1 MNNGSNIHSNGL
13 QPPTTA
19 AERLVSARKQSPAL
33 KAISRYNFPWT
44 GALTHLLNTQMHSNN
59 TVALTTAVQI
69 PNNGRCLQLGY
80 RVVSS
85 TCLSAFIVFNQT
97 IRLQQCSF
105 LKIEEIAIWKLF
117 GIACENFN
125 LKFSLEKKDK
135 WACLNKKKTFSSAK
149 EMCCFHAECPHTVRR
164 SSINVIQWPVCTF
177 SLLMSKQIKTH
188 VVIPTVGIKRFESP
202 FEISV
207 VIKRPLWYLN
217 SIFSCSFIWNKK
229 KIAVFASGV
238 YEIKKLN

>member
-44 GALTHLLNTQMHSNN
+44 GALTRLLNTQMHSNN

-149 EMCCFHAECPHTVRR
+149 
-164 SSINVIQWPVCTF
+164 
-177 SLLMSKQIKTH
+177 
-188 VVIPTVGIKRFESP
+188 
-202 FEISV
+202 
-207 VIKRPLWYLN
+207 
-217 SIFSCSFIWNKK
+217 
-229 KIAVFASGV
+229 
-238 YEIKKLN
+238 